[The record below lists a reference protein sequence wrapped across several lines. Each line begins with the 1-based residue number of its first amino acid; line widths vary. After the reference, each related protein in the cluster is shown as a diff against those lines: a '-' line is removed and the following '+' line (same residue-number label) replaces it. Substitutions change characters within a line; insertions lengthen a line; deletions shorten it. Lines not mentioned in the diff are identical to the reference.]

1 MRRWYVVST
10 QPRAEFK
17 ALANL
22 RNQGYR
28 AYLPRYLK
36 WRSHARRREQVPAPL
51 FPRYLFVAL
60 DVTRDR
66 WRSIRSTMGVCDL
79 VAVGDRPAPVPPG
92 VVEEILA
99 QEDSRGYVTISRRT
113 PFHKGAPLR
122 VVDGAFAD
130 CVGLFEY
137 EDDDERVI
145 VLLELLGRQVRV
157 RVPLTTV
164 TTAA

>member
-1 MRRWYVVST
+1 MRRWYVVRT
-10 QPRAEFK
+10 QPKAEFK

-22 RNQGYR
+22 CNQGYR

-51 FPRYLFVAL
+51 FPRYLFIAL
-60 DVTRDR
+60 DLACDR
-66 WRSIRSTMGVCDL
+66 WRPIRSTIGACDL
-79 VAVGDRPAPVPPG
+79 VAVGDRPSPVPTG
-92 VVEEILA
+92 VVEEILL

-113 PFHKGAPLR
+113 PLHKGAPVR
-122 VVDGAFAD
+122 VVDGAFLD

-137 EDDDERVI
+137 EDDDQRATI
-145 VLLELLGRQVRV
+145 LLDLLGRHVKV

-164 TTAA
+164 TAAA